1 MDNALVA
8 SRGRTRAVTPV
19 GFEVASR
26 LLARADVWIDGPRPW
41 DIQVRHPNTLA
52 RILKYGSLGL
62 GESYVDGWWDCA
74 QLDAL
79 VARVL
84 AAKLDEAVV
93 QPGFLWSVL
102 RARLFNLQS
111 TTRAWQVGRAHYDL
125 GNDLYQRMLDPTLAY
140 SCGYWASATNLEQAQ
155 RDKLDL
161 ICRKLGLVRGMR
173 LLDIGCGFGSL
184 MRHAAEHYG
193 VQCVGLTVSV
203 QQRALGTQLVG
214 NLPVRFELIDYRDFN
229 RDGMQKFDRIASVGM
244 FEHVGAKNYRDYFDL
259 VRRSL
264 VRDGLFLLHT
274 IGRGKVGAGVDPWI
288 EKYIFPNAVLP
299 SMSEI
304 TRACE
309 GEFVIEDWHNFGADY
324 DRTLTAWHA
333 RFEAAWPELQHRY
346 DERFHRLW
354 RYYLLCCAGAFR
366 ARANQLWQL
375 VLSPEGIPG
384 GWRFRNGAVGLNSA
398 A

>member
-111 TTRAWQVGRAHYDL
+111 TTRAWHVGRAHYDL
-125 GNDLYQRMLDPTLAY
+125 GNDHID
-140 SCGYWASATNLEQAQ
+140 G
-155 RDKLDL
+155 
-161 ICRKLGLVRGMR
+161 VRPEPQWP
-173 LLDIGCGFGSL
+173 FPVSEF
-184 MRHAAEHYG
+184 AEHDY
-193 VQCVGLTVSV
+193 QCTRLYC
-203 QQRALGTQLVG
+203 
-214 NLPVRFELIDYRDFN
+214 D
-229 RDGMQKFDRIASVGM
+229 
-244 FEHVGAKNYRDYFDL
+244 H
-259 VRRSL
+259 RRQWPA
-264 VRDGLFLLHT
+264 RP
-274 IGRGKVGAGVDPWI
+274 RG
-288 EKYIFPNAVLP
+288 
-299 SMSEI
+299 
-304 TRACE
+304 
-309 GEFVIEDWHNFGADY
+309 
-324 DRTLTAWHA
+324 
-333 RFEAAWPELQHRY
+333 
-346 DERFHRLW
+346 
-354 RYYLLCCAGAFR
+354 
-366 ARANQLWQL
+366 
-375 VLSPEGIPG
+375 
-384 GWRFRNGAVGLNSA
+384 
-398 A
+398 